1 MFSWRICT
9 PQISFLKIV
18 LLDPD
23 DFTQHIWGMNISPIS
38 KLFSYKKAIYL
49 AVLVSASL
57 LISVFAI
64 QYIGQLAP
72 CSLCLTQR
80 WPHGIALALGLLAMM
95 PIIGAPARRFLL
107 IMISIAFATTAGI
120 GAYHAGIEYGWF
132 IGPTTCS
139 GNIDGNTIDELKRQL
154 LAQPVVRCDEVTWSL
169 LGISLAGYNFFISS
183 ALSIICG
190 ISLFVGA
197 KDFRS

>member
-1 MFSWRICT
+1 MYA
-9 PQISFLKIV
+9 
-18 LLDPD
+18 
-23 DFTQHIWGMNISPIS
+23 SPIS
-38 KLFSYKKAIYL
+38 KLFSYQKAIYL

-154 LAQPVVRCDEVTWSL
+154 LAQPVMRCDEVTWSL

-183 ALSIICG
+183 ALTTICG

>member
-1 MFSWRICT
+1 MIT
-9 PQISFLKIV
+9 P
-18 LLDPD
+18 
-23 DFTQHIWGMNISPIS
+23 PIF
-38 KLFSYKKAIYL
+38 KLFNHRKAIYL
-49 AVLVSASL
+49 AVFLSASL
-57 LISVFAI
+57 LIAVFAL
-64 QYIGQLAP
+64 QYIGRLAA

-80 WPHGIALALGLLAMM
+80 WPHGIALGLGLVAML
-95 PIIGAPARRFLL
+95 PIIHAPARRFLL

-154 LAQPVVRCDEVTWSL
+154 LAQPVMRCDEVTWSL

-183 ALSIICG
+183 ALTIICG